1 MFMRFV
7 TTCIHNESQKPEGV
21 FAATYSLL
29 DSGSLNSDEWN
40 RLREILIWFNKNL
53 PHPPDRFS
61 ANRAIFWFKSGA
73 KESIGQIWELVRA
86 LRLHGHH
93 VEVHKC
99 RRLANIAYEDQY
111 QVAAYPSERDGTI
124 TVQ

>member
-7 TTCIHNESQKPEGV
+7 TTRIHKESQKPEGV
-21 FAATYSLL
+21 FAA
-29 DSGSLNSDEWN
+29 
-40 RLREILIWFNKNL
+40 
-53 PHPPDRFS
+53 
-61 ANRAIFWFKSGA
+61 AWFKSNA
-73 KESIGQIWELVRA
+73 EESMRHIWELVHF

-99 RRLANIAYEDQY
+99 RHLANISYADRY
-111 QVAAYPSERDGTI
+111 QVAAYPSERDGKT